1 MILPITNKYKWYNN
15 YKIASAMFVNSCT
28 QSDELLAKVT
38 KTNINL
44 YQQLSNEIK

>member
-15 YKIASAMFVNSCT
+15 YKIASAMLVNSCT

-38 KTNINL
+38 INKHKS
-44 YQQLSNEIK
+44 LSTTQ